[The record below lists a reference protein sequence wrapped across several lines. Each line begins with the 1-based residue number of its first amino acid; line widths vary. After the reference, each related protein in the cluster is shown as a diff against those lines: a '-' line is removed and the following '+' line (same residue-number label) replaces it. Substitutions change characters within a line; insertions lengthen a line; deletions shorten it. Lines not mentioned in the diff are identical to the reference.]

1 MNSPIIENKP
11 CCCLDEDEYTCYYL
25 RVKKRFGRKQAEK
38 YLEDADD
45 STYCRCKCHADAYK
59 AKGED
64 IISENFFDKEFM
76 VKSEFER
83 GGQRW

>member
-1 MNSPIIENKP
+1 M
-11 CCCLDEDEYTCYYL
+11 
-25 RVKKRFGRKQAEK
+25 KKGLSGEAV
-38 YLEDADD
+38 
-45 STYCRCKCHADAYK
+45 K

-83 GGQRW
+83 GG